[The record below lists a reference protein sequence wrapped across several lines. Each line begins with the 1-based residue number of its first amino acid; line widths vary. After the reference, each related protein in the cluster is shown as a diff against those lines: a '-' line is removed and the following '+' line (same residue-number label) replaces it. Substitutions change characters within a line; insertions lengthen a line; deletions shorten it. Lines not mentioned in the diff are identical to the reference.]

1 MPGNIIRIN
10 NCDDLEWYV
19 GDSKMKKLISK
30 LNKIGFKTQDENES
44 DADKHYRLHHGVSYK
59 QFITI
64 AL

>member
-1 MPGNIIRIN
+1 MLGNLIRIN
-10 NCDDLEWYV
+10 NCDDLEWCV

-30 LNKIGFKTQDENES
+30 LNKIGFKTQDEC
-44 DADKHYRLHHGVSYK
+44 DADKHYRIRHGVSYK